1 MAKHL
6 FIVGPG
12 DVAAR
17 ALPQLVAGF
26 EVMAMARTHE
36 RAAELARLGVQT
48 RVGDLDRPESLSFLS
63 DVLTDSV
70 PAEFL
75 LHCAP
80 PALSGTRDERTRLLL
95 SVLDSAVPKDLPK
108 TSGILPRRVV
118 YVSTSGVYG
127 DCGGA
132 LVDESRPVNPGTDR
146 ARRRCDA
153 EAVLTEW
160 CAARGVALVILR
172 VPGIYAADRL
182 PLERLRKGTPVL
194 RREDDVYT
202 NHIHADDLAAICVRA
217 LDDSVPAGIY
227 NASDDSDILM
237 GDWLELVAE
246 RFDLP
251 RPPRIPRSEAPG
263 RIGAPMLSFMSES
276 RRLVNARLKNV
287 FGYVLRYPTV
297 QDGLRAALGGKLP
310 SPSVPLPEGEGRKAL
325 LPEGA
330 GEKALLPRG
339 EGLG

>member
-1 MAKHL
+1 MVKRL

-26 EVMAMARTHE
+26 EVLAMARTAE

-48 RVGDLDRPESLSFLS
+48 RVADLDRPESLDFLS
-63 DVLTDSV
+63 DAV
-70 PAEFL
+70 PADFL

-95 SVLDSAVPKDLPK
+95 SALDAYASKNLRK
-108 TSGILPRRVV
+108 SSGMLPRRVV

-132 LVDESRPVNPGTDR
+132 LVDESRAVNPGTDR

-153 EAVLTEW
+153 EAALTEW
-160 CAARGVALVILR
+160 CAPRSVALVILR

-202 NHIHADDLAAICVRA
+202 NHIHAEDLAAICVRA
-217 LDDSVPAGIY
+217 FDESVPAGIY

-237 GDWLELVAE
+237 GDWLELLAE
-246 RFDLP
+246 RFGLP

-263 RIGAPMLSFMSES
+263 RIAAPMLSFMSES
-276 RRLVNARLKNV
+276 RRLANARLKNE
-287 FGYVLRYPTV
+287 FGYTLRYPTV
-297 QDGLRAALGGKLP
+297 HDGLRAALAALP
-310 SPSVPLPEGEGRKAL
+310 A
-325 LPEGA
+325 A
-330 GEKALLPRG
+330 
-339 EGLG
+339 